1 MIELVGADAGCE
13 RVAIRYERIFLWRR
27 RLLPLETVARVVPEQ
42 RAVLLTL
49 DRQLLDR
56 LDLPGD
62 EMEGTRGPSAEGVR
76 PRSDWLERIERY
88 NAGGQ
93 GERAELKRGPDAG
106 REPPPTERRQEPT
119 APAHTDGRSLGLR
132 AHEQPPAERHLLF
145 VPTTDGYLLVEREGP
160 PPPLSGEVEAPE
172 LPGLFVVAKLAP
184 SPLPN
189 DRRPCAYLERP
200 E

>member
-1 MIELVGADAGCE
+1 MIELVAADAGHE
-13 RVAIRYERIFLWRR
+13 RVAIRHERIFLWRR

-49 DRQLLDR
+49 DRQALDR
-56 LDLPGD
+56 LDPGD
-62 EMEGTRGPSAEGVR
+62 EADGTRPLSAEAAR

-93 GERAELKRGPDAG
+93 GERAELKPGPDAG
-106 REPPPTERRQEPT
+106 REPPPSERAQEPIP
-119 APAHTDGRSLGLR
+119 PAHTDGQSLELR
-132 AHEQPPAERHLLF
+132 VLDQPPAERHLLF

-160 PPPLSGEVEAPE
+160 PPPLSGEVETPE
-172 LPGLFVVAKLAP
+172 LPGFFVVAKLAP

-189 DRRPCAYLERP
+189 DRRACAYLERP